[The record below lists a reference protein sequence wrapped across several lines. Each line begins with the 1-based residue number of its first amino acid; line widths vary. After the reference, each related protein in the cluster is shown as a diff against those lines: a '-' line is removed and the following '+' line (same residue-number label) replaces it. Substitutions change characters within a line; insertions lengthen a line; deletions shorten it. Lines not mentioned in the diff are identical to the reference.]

1 MPKTY
6 NDIYF
11 AVRSRLRDNG
21 VEAFGLEA
29 RILVAAAADKTQEQ
43 LMRDMYLYT
52 SSEIEEKAMSMLDR
66 RLAGEPLAYIA
77 GSWEFYGLP
86 MTVTPDV
93 LIPRVDTC
101 LLYTSPRPRDKRQ
114 AGLAAGA

>member
-29 RILVAAAADKTQEQ
+29 RILLAAAAGKTTEQ
-43 LMRDMYLYT
+43 LMCDMYLYT
-52 SSEIEEKAMSMLDR
+52 SSEIEEKAMSMLER
-66 RLAGEPLAYIA
+66 RLAGVLRAPDN
-77 GSWEFYGLP
+77 GHSGCSHPPYGH
-86 MTVTPDV
+86 
-93 LIPRVDTC
+93 
-101 LLYTSPRPRDKRQ
+101 RDHGRRRR
-114 AGLAAGA
+114 